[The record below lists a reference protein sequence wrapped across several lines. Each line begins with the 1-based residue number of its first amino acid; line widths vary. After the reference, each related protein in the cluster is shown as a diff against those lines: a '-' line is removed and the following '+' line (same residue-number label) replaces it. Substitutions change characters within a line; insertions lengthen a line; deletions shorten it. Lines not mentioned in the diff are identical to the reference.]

1 MNSLKLHA
9 ITDDRHSVDELAA
22 KIVSIKDTADFIH
35 IRERS
40 KTVCEIS
47 ELIERLLAAGVDKRK
62 LIINDRVDV
71 ALFHNIHRVQLP
83 SHGFSVKCVR
93 HRFPHLKIGKSV
105 HSAEEA
111 VQAAKEGADYV
122 LFGHI
127 FETDSKKGLT
137 GRGTESL
144 WNVKQAVDIPVIA
157 IGGIT
162 EKRLPE
168 VKLSAPDGIAVMSG
182 IFSEDRSA
190 EACER
195 LLRLVKGDL
204 YEKAL

>member
-1 MNSLKLHA
+1 MRLHA
-9 ITDDRHSVDELAA
+9 ITDNRHTLEELAA
-22 KIVSIKDTADFIH
+22 SIISIKDIADFIH

-40 KTVCEIS
+40 KTVHELS
-47 ELIERLLAAGVDKRK
+47 ELIERLLAGGVDKRK

-93 HRFPHLKIGKSV
+93 NRFPHLKIGKSV
-105 HSAEEA
+105 HSVEEA
-111 VQAAKEGADYV
+111 VQAEKEGADYV

-127 FETDSKKGLT
+127 FQTDSKKGMSE
-137 GRGTESL
+137 RGTGSL
-144 WNVKQAVDIPVIA
+144 KEIKKAVAIPVIA

-162 EKRLPE
+162 EHRLPE
-168 VKLSAPDGIAVMSG
+168 VKQANPDGIAVMSG
-182 IFSEDRSA
+182 IFSKDRPA
-190 EACER
+190 EAAER
-195 LLRLVKGDL
+195 LACLVKGDL